1 MMLSILI
8 SILLSLQTTVDVT
21 FPEDGF
27 VAGWEKSGPML
38 RFVKEDLYNYI
49 NGGAALFHEFGF
61 EELMVQRYTSGE
73 DEITMEAY
81 RMEAPESAL
90 GIYLMKCGVETP
102 VKEIPFRHS
111 GSRLQFLLTK
121 GNYFVVI
128 NNYSGKGDFQPIM
141 ATMSQTLLAP
151 IPDDKPVELFDLLPE
166 ENLVK
171 GSELIIKGP
180 YALEPIYTFG
190 HGDVLLLD
198 GKVFGVVGDYLVD
211 RELHTKIV
219 IAYPRQNWASS
230 ALESLIRNLDPL
242 YESIEQWDTGL
253 IFKDFQQKY
262 GLALLNE
269 NILTIQ
275 IKLSKEP
282 SHW

>member
-1 MMLSILI
+1 MILSIFI
-8 SILLSLQTTVDVT
+8 SILLSLQATVDIT
-21 FPEDGF
+21 FPENDF
-27 VAGWEKSGPML
+27 VAGWKKSGPRL

-61 EELMVQRYTSGE
+61 DELTVQRYKSGD
-73 DEITMEAY
+73 DEITIEAY

-102 VKEIPFRHS
+102 IEEIPVRHS

-121 GNYFVVI
+121 GNYFIVI
-128 NNYSGKGDFQPIM
+128 NNYSGKEDSQPIM
-141 ATMSQTLLAP
+141 VTMSQTLLAS
-151 IPDDKPVELFDLLPE
+151 IPDGQPVELFNLLPE

-171 GSELIIKGP
+171 GSELIIRGP

-190 HGDVLLLD
+190 QGDVLLLA
-198 GKVFGVVGDYLVD
+198 GKVFGVVGDYIID
-211 RELHTKIV
+211 RDLHTQI
-219 IAYPRQNWASS
+219 IISYPRENWASS

-242 YESIEQWDTGL
+242 YEPIEQWDTGL

-262 GLALLNE
+262 GLALLNDH
-269 NILTIQ
+269 ILTIQ

-282 SHW
+282 NHW